1 MQDKKL
7 KLSLGERFSPF
18 QTKMEIEGMPHL
30 IIDKFR
36 SCYEK
41 LLKGERGLLS
51 RNDILPVEKEDI
63 AHMDILDGYTKDGHT
78 AMGKTVIIK
87 LNGGLGTSMG
97 LSKAKSL
104 IEVKNGLNFLDII
117 ARQTLSYSK
126 ESGVN
131 IPLVLMNSF
140 KTDEDSKQ
148 FLGKYP
154 DLASDIPLSFVQHK
168 FPKVL
173 KDSLSPAFWPKDPEN
188 EWNPPGH
195 GDIYFSLI
203 TSGMLDKLLEKGYK
217 YAFISNSD
225 NLGGML
231 DYTILGYFASHG
243 FPFMLEVADRTKA
256 DIKGGHLAKMI
267 SGGLILREI
276 AQCPDDEIDEF
287 HDINIHKYFNTN
299 NIWINLTLLKEKLN
313 KVHNILDLPMIV
325 NPKNIDPRNNSS
337 PEVYQIE
344 MAMGSAISIFENST
358 AIRVPRTRFAPVKKS
373 QDLLA
378 LWSDCYVLAEDN
390 RIIQNPERKIDSV
403 AIDLDE
409 KYYKKI
415 DQLKERFPHGAP
427 SLMDCKSFKIVGDV
441 YFGKDITVNGNVNI
455 FNHSAKKVTIPDGMV
470 INKDLLFN

>member
-1 MQDKKL
+1 MQAKKST
-7 KLSLGERFSPF
+7 LSLNEQFSAF
-18 QTKMEIEGMPHL
+18 QTKMENEGIPHL
-30 IIDKFR
+30 IINKFR

-63 AHMDILDGYTKDGHT
+63 AHMDTLDDYTEDGR
-78 AMGKTVIIK
+78 AAIGKTVIIK

-97 LSKAKSL
+97 LLKAKSL
-104 IEVKNGLNFLDII
+104 IEVKGGLNFLDII
-117 ARQTLSYSK
+117 AKQTLSDSK
-126 ESGVN
+126 EGGIH

-140 KTDEDSKQ
+140 KTDEESKQ
-148 FLGKYP
+148 FLDKYP

-173 KDSLSPAFWPKDPEN
+173 KDSLSPAYWPKDPEN

-195 GDIYFSLI
+195 GDIYFALI
-203 TSGMLDKLLEKGYK
+203 TSGMLDKLLKKGYK

-225 NLGGML
+225 NLGGVL
-231 DYTILGYFASHG
+231 DHTILGYFASHG
-243 FPFMLEVADRTKA
+243 FPFMLEVADRTEA

-276 AQCPDDEIDEF
+276 AQCPDNEIEEF
-287 HDINIHKYFNTN
+287 QDINIYKYFNTN
-299 NIWINLTLLKEKLN
+299 NIWINLTRLKEELHKA
-313 KVHNILDLPMIV
+313 HNMLGLPMIV
-325 NPKNIDPRNNSS
+325 NQKRIDPRDDSS
-337 PEVYQIE
+337 LEVYQIE

-378 LWSDCYVLAEDN
+378 LWSDRYVLTEDN
-390 RIIQNPERKIDSV
+390 RIAQNPERKIDSMV
-403 AIDLDE
+403 IDLDE
-409 KYYKKI
+409 RYYKNI

-427 SLMDCKSFKIVGDV
+427 SLMGCKSFKLVGDV
-441 YFGKDITVNGNVNI
+441 YFGKDIAVNGNVTI

>member
-1 MQDKKL
+1 MQAKKST
-7 KLSLGERFSPF
+7 LSLNEQFSAF
-18 QTKMEIEGMPHL
+18 QTKMEYEGIPHL
-30 IIDKFR
+30 IINKFR

-63 AHMDILDGYTKDGHT
+63 AHMDTLDDYTEDGRT

-97 LSKAKSL
+97 LLKAKSL
-104 IEVKNGLNFLDII
+104 IEVKGGLNFLDII
-117 ARQTLSYSK
+117 AKQTLSDSK
-126 ESGVN
+126 EGGIH

-148 FLGKYP
+148 FLDKYP

-173 KDSLSPAFWPKDPEN
+173 KDSLSPAYWPKDPEN

-195 GDIYFSLI
+195 GDIYFALI
-203 TSGMLDKLLEKGYK
+203 TSGMLDKLLKKGYK

-225 NLGGML
+225 NLGGVL
-231 DYTILGYFASHG
+231 DHTILGYFASQG
-243 FPFMLEVADRTKA
+243 FPFMLEVADRTEA

-276 AQCPDDEIDEF
+276 AQCPDNEIDEF
-287 HDINIHKYFNTN
+287 QDINIYKYFNTN
-299 NIWINLTLLKEKLN
+299 NIWINLTLLKEKLH
-313 KVHNILDLPMIV
+313 KAHNMLGLPMIV
-325 NPKNIDPRNNSS
+325 NQKRIDPRDVSS
-337 PEVYQIE
+337 LEVYQIE

-378 LWSDCYVLAEDN
+378 LWSDRYVLTEDN
-390 RIIQNPERKIDSV
+390 RITQNPERKIDSMV
-403 AIDLDE
+403 IDLDE
-409 KYYKKI
+409 RYYKTI

-427 SLMDCKSFKIVGDV
+427 SLMGCKSFKLVGDV
-441 YFGKDITVNGNVNI
+441 YFGKDIAVNGNVTI